1 MQYFL
6 NWLTGYHPYLPSLM
20 TIIAITLFLTV
31 INRITLKR
39 LSKNQGKLLRQQL
52 FMIVVTFIGVIAILV
67 SLPVSDS
74 IKGQIFS
81 LLGII
86 VSAAIAL
93 SSTTFVGNAMAGLM
107 LTGVK
112 VFKIGDFVRVGDHF
126 GRVSERGLLHVEI
139 QTEDRDL
146 TTLPNL
152 FLVTNPT
159 KVIHAEGTV
168 ISAEVS
174 LGYDISRKKIELLLK
189 EAAELSNLESPF
201 VQVIS
206 LGDFSVLYRLSGL
219 LVDVK
224 KIITARSELHKN
236 ILDSLQQGG
245 IEIVSPTFMN
255 TRAFN
260 PNHNFIAPSHLNLKT
275 AENAD
280 EVEIESI
287 LFDKAEQAETL
298 SYISQKLK
306 RISIGKEKLAAILK
320 STDNEEDAA
329 KLLHRIE
336 HLEAIEAKL
345 ATVKSEI
352 DKGQKS
358 KK

>member
-6 NWLTGYHPYLPSLM
+6 DWLTGHHPYLPSVI
-20 TIIAITLFLTV
+20 TITVITLFLAG
-31 INRITLKR
+31 INRFTLKR
-39 LSKNQGKLLRQQL
+39 LSKNQGQLLRQQL
-52 FMIVVTFIGVIAILV
+52 FMITITFIGIIAILV
-67 SLPVSDS
+67 SLPISDS

-81 LLGII
+81 LLGIV

-152 FLVTNPT
+152 YLVTNPT

-174 LGYDISRKKIELLLK
+174 LGYDISRQRIEQHLL

-219 LVDVK
+219 LIDVK

-236 ILDSLQQGG
+236 ILDSLQMGG

-255 TRAFN
+255 TRSFN
-260 PNHNFIAPSHLNLKT
+260 PNHNFIAPSLTNQDT
-275 AENAD
+275 TTSQN

-298 SYISQKLK
+298 SYISRKLK
-306 RISIGKEKLAAILK
+306 RISIGKEKLI
-320 STDNEEDAA
+320 
-329 KLLHRIE
+329 KLLENTEDEEAANKLQHRIE
-336 HLEAIEAKL
+336 HLEAIETKL
-345 ATVKSEI
+345 ANLKSEMSNN
-352 DKGQKS
+352 QKQ

>member
-1 MQYFL
+1 MQTFL
-6 NWLTGYHPYLPSLM
+6 DWLTGYHPYLPSVITTTVVLALL
-20 TIIAITLFLTV
+20 IATNRVTL
-31 INRITLKR
+31 NR

-52 FMIVVTFIGVIAILV
+52 LMIVFTFIGIIAILI
-67 SLPVSDS
+67 SLPISDA

-86 VSAAIAL
+86 ISAAIAL

-107 LTGVK
+107 LKGVK
-112 VFKIGDFVRVGDHF
+112 VFRIGDFIRVEGHF

-152 FLVTNPT
+152 YLVTNPT
-159 KVIHAEGTV
+159 KVIHVEGTV

-174 LGYDISRKKIELLLK
+174 LGYDVNRKAIETHLL
-189 EAAELSNLESPF
+189 EAAVLCDLESPF

-206 LGDFSVLYRLSGL
+206 LGDFSVLYRVSGL
-219 LVDVK
+219 LKEVK

-236 ILDSLQQGG
+236 ILDTLQGNG
-245 IEIVSPTFMN
+245 IEIVSPNFMN
-255 TRAFN
+255 TRAYN
-260 PNHNFIAPSHLNLKT
+260 PDHHFIARTQNSTTTNESPN
-275 AENAD
+275 

-298 SYISQKLK
+298 GYISKKLK
-306 RISIGKEKLAAILK
+306 RISSGKEKLVGILANT
-320 STDNEEDAA
+320 TDEEEIN
-329 KLLHRIE
+329 KLQHRIE
-336 HLEAIEAKL
+336 HLEAIETKL
-345 ATVKSEI
+345 TNFKSEL
-352 DKGQKS
+352 DKENQT

>member
-1 MQYFL
+1 MDLFSNWVSELSQYIPSVITISIIVL
-6 NWLTGYHPYLPSLM
+6 LLT
-20 TIIAITLFLTV
+20 AI
-31 INRITLKR
+31 NQITLKR
-39 LSKNQGKLLRQQL
+39 LSKNQGRLLRQQL
-52 FMIVVTFIGVIAILV
+52 FMIVVTFVGIIAILI

-81 LLGII
+81 LLGIV

-159 KVIHAEGTV
+159 KVIHAEGTI

-174 LGYDISRKKIELLLK
+174 LGYDISRKQIETHLL
-189 EAAELSNLESPF
+189 EAANIIGLESPF

-206 LGDFSVLYRLSGL
+206 LGDFSVLYRVSGL
-219 LVDVK
+219 LVEVK
-224 KIITARSELHKN
+224 KIITARSELHKH
-236 ILDSLQQGG
+236 ILDTLQGNG

-260 PNHNFIAPSHLNLKT
+260 PNHSFIAPIKSP
-275 AENAD
+275 ENETEEPK

-298 SYISQKLK
+298 SYISKKLK
-306 RISIGKEKLAAILK
+306 RITIGKEKLTALLAN
-320 STDNEEDAA
+320 TENDEDAA
-329 KLLHRIE
+329 KLQHRIE
-336 HLEAIEAKL
+336 HLEAIELKL
-345 ATVKSEI
+345 ASFKSELAK
-352 DKGQKS
+352 DKKS

>member
-1 MQYFL
+1 MQHFL
-6 NWLTGYHPYLPSLM
+6 TWLTGYHPYLPSLI
-20 TIIAITLFLTV
+20 TITVITVFLIV

-39 LSKNQGKLLRQQL
+39 LSKNQGRLLRQQL
-52 FMIVVTFIGVIAILV
+52 FMIIVTFIGVVAILV
-67 SLPVSDS
+67 SLPVSDA

-81 LLGII
+81 LLGIV

-112 VFKIGDFVRVGDHF
+112 VFKVGDFVRVGDHF

-174 LGYDISRKKIELLLK
+174 LGYDISRKQIETYLI
-189 EAAELSNLESPF
+189 EAAELCNLESPF

-206 LGDFSVLYRLSGL
+206 LGDFSVLYRVSGL
-219 LVDVK
+219 LIDVK
-224 KIITARSELHKN
+224 KIITSRSELHKN
-236 ILDSLQQGG
+236 ILDSLQRGG

-255 TRAFN
+255 TRSFN
-260 PNHNFIAPSHLNLKT
+260 PNHNFIAPSQPLQKT
-275 AENAD
+275 AANPSD
-280 EVEIESI
+280 VEIESI

-298 SYISQKLK
+298 SYLSQKLK
-306 RISIGKEKLAAILK
+306 RISIGKEKLTTLLGN
-320 STDNEEDAA
+320 TQNENDAS
-329 KLLHRIE
+329 KLQHRIE
-336 HLEAIEAKL
+336 HLAAIEAKL
-345 ATVKSEI
+345 ATVMSEM

>member
-6 NWLTGYHPYLPSLM
+6 DWLTGQHPYLPSII
-20 TIIAITLFLTV
+20 TITVITLLLIG
-31 INRITLKR
+31 INRFTLKR
-39 LSKNQGKLLRQQL
+39 LSKNQGQLLRQQL
-52 FMIVVTFIGVIAILV
+52 FMITITFIGVISILV
-67 SLPVSDS
+67 SLPISDS

-81 LLGII
+81 LLGIV

-152 FLVTNPT
+152 YLVTNPT

-174 LGYDISRKKIELLLK
+174 LGYDISRKRIEKHLLA
-189 EAAELSNLESPF
+189 AAELSNLESPF

-219 LVDVK
+219 LIDVK

-255 TRAFN
+255 TRSFN
-260 PNHNFIAPSHLNLKT
+260 PNHNFIAPSHLSKT
-275 AENAD
+275 EAEIPN

-298 SYISQKLK
+298 SYISRKLK
-306 RISIGKEKLAAILK
+306 RITIGKEKLITLLENTSNA
-320 STDNEEDAA
+320 EEAD
-329 KLLHRIE
+329 KLQHRIE

-345 ATVKSEI
+345 ANLKSEMN
-352 DKGQKS
+352 KAQKP

>member
-20 TIIAITLFLTV
+20 TIIAITALLV
-31 INRITLKR
+31 VVNRITLKR

-52 FMIVVTFIGVIAILV
+52 FMILVTFVGVIAILV
-67 SLPVSDS
+67 SLPISDS

-81 LLGII
+81 LLGIV
-86 VSAAIAL
+86 VSAGIAL
-93 SSTTFVGNAMAGLM
+93 SSTTFIGNAMAGLM

-112 VFKIGDFVRVGDHF
+112 VFKIGDFVRVGDNF

-152 FLVTNPT
+152 YLVTNPT
-159 KVIHAEGTV
+159 KVIHAEGTI

-174 LGYDISRKKIELLLK
+174 LGYDISRKRIEKHLL
-189 EAAELSNLESPF
+189 EAAELSSLESPF

-206 LGDFSVLYRLSGL
+206 LGDFSVLYKVSGL
-219 LVDVK
+219 LLEVK

-236 ILDSLQQGG
+236 ILDSLQLGG

-255 TRAFN
+255 TRTYN
-260 PNHNFIAPSHLNLKT
+260 PNHNFIAPSQPIQAVVESLN
-275 AENAD
+275 

-298 SYISQKLK
+298 SYISKKLK
-306 RISIGKEKLAAILK
+306 RISIGKEKLIALLGD
-320 STDNEEDAA
+320 TNNEEDAA
-329 KLLHRIE
+329 KLQHRIE

-345 ATVKSEI
+345 ANLKSEMS
-352 DKGQKS
+352 KGQKP

>member
-1 MQYFL
+1 MDL
-6 NWLTGYHPYLPSLM
+6 ISTWVSGLSLYLPSAVTIFVIILLI
-20 TIIAITLFLTV
+20 TII
-31 INRITLKR
+31 NRLTLKR
-39 LSKNQGKLLRQQL
+39 LSKNQGRLLRQQL
-52 FMIVVTFIGVIAILV
+52 TMILVTFIGIIAILI
-67 SLPVSDS
+67 SLPISDA

-81 LLGII
+81 LLGIV

-152 FLVTNPT
+152 YLVTNPT

-174 LGYDISRKKIELLLK
+174 LGYDVSRKQIETHLL
-189 EAAELSNLESPF
+189 EAASLSSLESPF

-206 LGDFSVLYRLSGL
+206 LGDFSVLYRVSGL
-219 LVDVK
+219 LKEVK

-236 ILDSLQQGG
+236 ILDCLQSNG

-255 TRAFN
+255 TRSFN
-260 PNHNFIAPSHLNLKT
+260 PNHSFIAPSEANKT
-275 AENAD
+275 VEEAPT

-306 RISIGKEKLAAILK
+306 RVLLGKEKLTELLK
-320 STDNEEDAA
+320 STESEEDAE
-329 KLLHRIE
+329 KLQHRID
-336 HLEAIEAKL
+336 HLEAIELKL
-345 ATVKSEI
+345 THFKAELVKE
-352 DKGQKS
+352 KNG